1 MPKAD
6 DTSEGVQ
13 LPHSS
18 EQVAGSRT
26 PRVRGVD
33 AARGVA
39 LLGML
44 AVNVLPAETANHGP
58 TMTTMLLA
66 GHAAALFAVL
76 AGVSLA
82 FISGGRRR
90 FQGRPLLAAKAGL
103 AVRGVLILG
112 LGLLLG
118 YAEPGPAII
127 LAYYGVMFLLA
138 VPLLGLPPWAL
149 VVIAVG
155 SATLAPALLLGL
167 QGDLPTVQTDN
178 ATFTDIF
185 EEPVGSAGLLTFTG
199 FYPAVPWMAYICAG
213 MVIGRLNLSS
223 RRSAARLLVGGVLHA
238 LLAWG
243 VSAFLLGPA
252 GGFGQ
257 LVASSPG
264 LAADDVSEVFVYGPD
279 SGLHGGSWWWLAVM
293 APYSSMPLELLHT
306 IGMSAAVLGL
316 VLLLGKAFDPIIGVL
331 APAGSMTL
339 TLYSAHL
346 LFVSTGFL
354 GDRPFVSLA
363 VQAGAA
369 VIFAVVWHSTKGKGP
384 LERPLGALSEKARN
398 RIRHRHREALDPA
411 AAE

>member
-1 MPKAD
+1 
-6 DTSEGVQ
+6 
-13 LPHSS
+13 
-18 EQVAGSRT
+18 
-26 PRVRGVD
+26 
-33 AARGVA
+33 
-39 LLGML
+39 
-44 AVNVLPAETANHGP
+44 
-58 TMTTMLLA
+58 
-66 GHAAALFAVL
+66 
-76 AGVSLA
+76 
-82 FISGGRRR
+82 
-90 FQGRPLLAAKAGL
+90 
-103 AVRGVLILG
+103 
-112 LGLLLG
+112 LLG

-149 VVIAVG
+149 AVLAVG

-178 ATFTDIF
+178 PTFTDIF
-185 EEPVGSAGLLTFTG
+185 EEPVGSAVLLTFTG
-199 FYPAVPWMAYICAG
+199 FYPAVPWMAYTCAG

-223 RRSAARLLVGGVLHA
+223 RRSAARLLAGGVLLA

-252 GGFGQ
+252 GGFSQ

-264 LAADDVSEVFVYGPD
+264 LAADDVNEVFVYGPD
-279 SGLHGGSWWWLAVM
+279 SGLPGGSWWWLAVM

-306 IGMSAAVLGL
+306 IGTSAAVLGL
-316 VLLLGKAFDPIIGVL
+316 VLLLGNKAFDPIIGVL

-346 LFVSTGFL
+346 LFVSTRFL

-384 LERPLGALSEKARN
+384 LEGPLSALSEKVRN
-398 RIRHRHREALDPA
+398 RIRHRRPAALDPA
-411 AAE
+411 GSE

>member
-6 DTSEGVQ
+6 DTTEGF
-13 LPHSS
+13 LPPSP
-18 EQVAGSRT
+18 EQFAGSRR
-26 PRVRGVD
+26 PRIKGVD
-33 AARGVA
+33 AARGAA

-44 AVNVLPAETANHGP
+44 AVNVLPAATADHEP
-58 TMTTMLLA
+58 TMTTMMLA
-66 GHAAALFAVL
+66 GHASALFAVL

-90 FQGRPLLAAKAGL
+90 FLGRPLLAAKAGL
-103 AVRGVLILG
+103 AVRALLILG

-149 VVIAVG
+149 AVLAVG

-178 ATFTDIF
+178 PTFTDIF
-185 EEPVGSAGLLTFTG
+185 EEPVGSAVLLTFTG

-223 RRSAARLLVGGVLHA
+223 RRSAAWLLAGGVLLA

-264 LAADDVSEVFVYGPD
+264 LAADDVNEVFVYGPD
-279 SGLHGGSWWWLAVM
+279 SGLPGGSWWWLAVM

-306 IGMSAAVLGL
+306 IGTSAAALGL

-346 LFVSTGFL
+346 LFVSTRFL

-384 LERPLGALSEKARN
+384 LEGPLGALSEKVRN
-398 RIRHRHREALDPA
+398 RIRHRRRAALDPA
-411 AAE
+411 AE